1 MFRSLVGS
9 GIGARIRIRPV
20 STLDMSS
27 GAFRDEHQSQ
37 AVARTPTPFPC
48 KSIGAEYHLHEP
60 TVSFH
65 IREIGYTAIVFYR
78 LTCSSQAHHHRLQL
92 CRTTSVSRLPAAGTE
107 LAVKPKGRAAQAR
120 RRHYYTVQISIIIAP
135 LRNRVILFHL
145 FFPTVLVGQ
154 GSGRFL
160 PSRGI
165 GSAASVMQE
174 QKPTTKLTTRRL
186 SGRLPCGLARARAL
200 PSEPS
205 EWEWESVPLTDSLQ
219 STNIIHV
226 RLFR

>member
-1 MFRSLVGS
+1 LFRSLVGS
-9 GIGARIRIRPV
+9 LIGARIRIRPV

-107 LAVKPKGRAAQAR
+107 LAVKPKGQGCSGTTTPLLHGADIDYYCTAAKSSHTFSPLLSHSSCWPGVR
-120 RRHYYTVQISIIIAP
+120 EISLPRHW
-135 LRNRVILFHL
+135 
-145 FFPTVLVGQ
+145 
-154 GSGRFL
+154 
-160 PSRGI
+160 
-165 GSAASVMQE
+165 SAASAMHE
-174 QKPTTKLTTRRL
+174 QK
-186 SGRLPCGLARARAL
+186 AY
-200 PSEPS
+200 
-205 EWEWESVPLTDSLQ
+205 D
-219 STNIIHV
+219 
-226 RLFR
+226 